1 MSPKKYKET
10 YGTRPSPIS
19 RTSVDPTDTQKESVK
34 ANQEV
39 LDDAS
44 ALSGSAS
51 EIDLTNR
58 IKLMEQAIS
67 GYSDMTGKAA
77 QLASDWMS
85 GKFSGGDRVADRAAA
100 RGFSLGFDSNDTQF
114 VNFGELSN
122 YGKEIIDM
130 QQQGLAAYNQLTSNA
145 MELVGNPMSVTSM
158 FTNPQQLFTQR
169 QSESN
174 ASANIASWNA
184 SLSSMPNPSLV
195 AQADDERMKQVSA
208 TSSRNNAFLG
218 YAGGG
223 PTNPY
228 TGGLSARYNRQGYSS
243 IYRSA

>member
-1 MSPKKYKET
+1 MNYRQT
-10 YGTRPSPIS
+10 YGTRPSSIS
-19 RTSVDPTDTQKESVK
+19 RTSVDPIETQKESIK

-44 ALSGSAS
+44 ELSGSAS
-51 EIDLTNR
+51 EADLANR

-67 GYSDMTGKAA
+67 GYGDMTGKAA

-145 MELVGNPMSVTSM
+145 AGLVGNPMSVTSM
-158 FTNPQQLFTQR
+158 FTDPSTLFTQ
-169 QSESN
+169 QASESDAN
-174 ASANIASWNA
+174 ANIASWNS
-184 SLSSMPNPSLV
+184 SLSSMPDAGAV
-195 AQADDERMKQVSA
+195 AMADAARMAQV
-208 TSSRNNAFLG
+208 
-218 YAGGG
+218 GG
-223 PTNPY
+223 TQRV
-228 TGGLSARYNRQGYSS
+228 SNRREIWGHTFAP
-243 IYRSA
+243 R

>member
-1 MSPKKYKET
+1 MNYRET
-10 YGTRPSPIS
+10 YGTRPSSIS
-19 RTSVDPTDTQKESVK
+19 RTSVDPIETQKESIK

-44 ALSGSAS
+44 ELSGSAS
-51 EIDLTNR
+51 EADLTNR

-67 GYSDMTGKAA
+67 GYGDMTGKAA

-100 RGFSLGFDSNDTQF
+100 RGLSLGFDSNDTQF

-145 MELVGNPMSVTSM
+145 MGLVGNPMSVTSM
-158 FTNPQQLFTQR
+158 FTDPNTLFTQ
-169 QSESN
+169 QASESD
-174 ASANIASWNA
+174 ASANIASWNS
-184 SLSSMPNPSLV
+184 SLSSMPDAGAV
-195 AQADDERMKQVSA
+195 AMADNARMAQV
-208 TSSRNNAFLG
+208 
-218 YAGGG
+218 GG
-223 PTNPY
+223 TQRV
-228 TGGLSARYNRQGYSS
+228 SNRREIWGHTFAP
-243 IYRSA
+243 RH

>member
-1 MSPKKYKET
+1 MNYRET
-10 YGTRPSPIS
+10 YGTRPSSIS
-19 RTSVDPTDTQKESVK
+19 RTSVDPIETQKESIK

-44 ALSGSAS
+44 ELSGSAS
-51 EIDLTNR
+51 EADLTNR

-67 GYSDMTGKAA
+67 GYGDMTGKAA

-145 MELVGNPMSVTSM
+145 MGLVGNPMSVTSM
-158 FTNPQQLFTQR
+158 FTDPNTLFTQ
-169 QSESN
+169 QASESD
-174 ASANIASWNA
+174 ASANIASWNS
-184 SLSSMPNPSLV
+184 SLSSMPDAGAV
-195 AQADDERMKQVSA
+195 AMADNARMAQV
-208 TSSRNNAFLG
+208 
-218 YAGGG
+218 GG
-223 PTNPY
+223 TQRV
-228 TGGLSARYNRQGYSS
+228 SNRREIWGHTFAP
-243 IYRSA
+243 RH

>member
-1 MSPKKYKET
+1 MNYRET

-19 RTSVDPTDTQKESVK
+19 RTSVDPTETQKESIK

-44 ALSGSAS
+44 ELSGSAS
-51 EIDLTNR
+51 EADLANR

-67 GYSDMTGKAA
+67 GYGDMTGKAA

-145 MELVGNPMSVTSM
+145 MGLVNPMSVTSM
-158 FTNPQQLFTQR
+158 FTDPNTLFTQ
-169 QSESN
+169 QASE
-174 ASANIASWNA
+174 ASAAAGIASWNS
-184 SLSSMPNPSLV
+184 SLSSMPDAGAV
-195 AQADDERMKQVSA
+195 AMADAARMAQV
-208 TSSRNNAFLG
+208 
-218 YAGGG
+218 GG
-223 PTNPY
+223 TQRV
-228 TGGLSARYNRQGYSS
+228 SNRREIWGHTFAP
-243 IYRSA
+243 RH